1 MKTIVK
7 VFAIAT
13 LILAAATAIKA
24 APAPGPRRDV
34 LGDVV
39 DSFNLPYTENA
50 GMKWD
55 GQYIWCTCRTAT
67 RHLFSIDPA
76 DYQVVND
83 YELNQS
89 DAIGLGWDPVRELLW
104 VCEWQSLGTP
114 SICHLYDRDGNDVG
128 QVDLPRSGH
137 WDFCYDGEYYYG
149 NSENGGDDPKIYKLQ
164 WNENQDAL
172 DVVAEG
178 PNLVNVINHGRAIS
192 IEYVPAHGANR
203 FWVMSNENR
212 QTGYISQVEV
222 DWDENSAEVLQEFE
236 SNNDDYPHQGLTH
249 DGYNLWAGGMWSGT
263 TGYIYEDG
271 IEEQYGILG
280 LNRDGVDFG
289 PITSG
294 ASPEETLTIYNLA
307 EGGNAGDSLGF
318 TVTDLGGAP
327 DWLELDPTEGQI
339 TAGDSV
345 AVTFT
350 AVTEGLNLG
359 EYERTVRI
367 ESTDIQRGDVDLPVH
382 IFVVEGFGRLY
393 GVATDAANEQPV
405 EGAVIVINDYGYSDT
420 SDAEGNYSLDN
431 LPAWTYDLTVTK
443 TNYLTE
449 HPADVEVANGA
460 EVERNFALLHAEF
473 HAEPAE
479 LPLQM
484 PANHQ
489 REELLTISNI
499 GNGPLTWALD
509 LIYAE
514 GVETPPW
521 DLRLSLAA
529 GDTVNDNRLTG
540 VVYADGNYY
549 VAGGQHDVNNV
560 YVLNREGEYQR
571 RFPQFGVSNFGY
583 PDMDYDGET
592 IWGVAGRMCYGFNT
606 DGDSVAGFELPFRS
620 TQGVAWDAD
629 DSLLWMSELIGN
641 IKGFSRDGQEREQI
655 PGFGFRVKGLAYW
668 PDDPDNHPLYV
679 FHDLNDSMAVHKID
693 PNREDTMFVR
703 FLHPERGG
711 QPCGAFITS
720 RFDPYSWVFISVAD
734 ATEDQGGDRVDVWQ
748 LEAKTDWVAV
758 EPMQGEVE
766 AEAEAE
772 LTVTLNTADLLPEN
786 YAVGL
791 QFTHDGV
798 GGINIV
804 PLTLEVIPDT
814 VPPPP
819 ENHPP
824 SAFDLLEPLNESEF
838 YCPNSGPDTIV
849 TFHWQQS
856 MDPDLGD
863 TVRYIIW
870 FSRDDWP
877 QNYVDSLF
885 YEIPDTSFTTG
896 LAALVWDSLE
906 SQSFATHITWWVK
919 AYSGQDTVE
928 CNQRF
933 VFDAARPDEVRD
945 GMGSPF
951 TFGISVL
958 APNPFNSRLLID
970 YGLDIAGEASISIY
984 DLFGREVA
992 RLASGRQTPG
1002 RYRVT
1007 WDAAGMPS
1015 GVYLVRLTHTI
1026 PGLQANRGT
1035 QRWEQRKVV
1044 LVK

>member
-13 LILAAATAIKA
+13 LILVAATAINA

-34 LGDVV
+34 LGDVL
-39 DSFNLPYTENA
+39 DSFDLPYRENA

-55 GQYIWCTCRTAT
+55 GQYIWGTCRTPT

-76 DYQVVND
+76 DFQVVND
-83 YELNQS
+83 YEINQS

-114 SICHLYDRDGNDVG
+114 SILHLYDRDGNDVD

-149 NSENGGDDPKIYKLQ
+149 NSENGGTDPKIYKLQ

-172 DVVAEG
+172 EVVAEG
-178 PNLVNVINHGRAIS
+178 PNIVAVINHGRAIS

-249 DGYNLWAGGMWSGT
+249 DGYNLWAGGTWGGT
-263 TGYIYEDG
+263 TGYIYDDG

-289 PITSG
+289 PVTSG
-294 ASPEETLTIYNLA
+294 TSPEETLTIYNLA

-339 TAGDSV
+339 TAGDSA

-393 GVATDAANEQPV
+393 GVVTDAANEQPI
-405 EGAVIVINDYGYSDT
+405 EGAVIAINDYGYSDI
-420 SDAEGNYSLDN
+420 SDAEGNYSLDS
-431 LPAWTYDLTVTK
+431 LPAWTYDLTVSK
-443 TNYLTE
+443 TDYLTE
-449 HPADVEVANGA
+449 HPADVEVANGV

-473 HAEPAE
+473 NADPAE

-529 GDTVNDNRLTG
+529 GDTVNDNRVTG

-571 RFPQFGVSNFGY
+571 RFPQLGTSNFGY

-620 TQGVAWDAD
+620 TQGVAWDAN

-641 IKGFSRDGQEREQI
+641 IKGFSREGQERERI

-679 FHDLNDSMAVHKID
+679 FHELNDSMAVHKID

-703 FLHPERGG
+703 LLNPERGG
-711 QPCGAFITS
+711 SPCGAFITS
-720 RFDPYSWVFISVAD
+720 RLDPYSWVFISVAD
-734 ATEDQGGDRVDVWQ
+734 ATEEQGGDRVDVWQ

-758 EPMQGEVE
+758 APMQGEVE

-786 YAVGL
+786 YEVGL

-798 GGINIV
+798 GGINTV
-804 PLTLEVIPDT
+804 PLTLEVTPDT

-819 ENHPP
+819 PPPEKHPP
-824 SAFDLLEPLNESEF
+824 SAFDLLQPPDSSEIGVLLGEDSLLTF
-838 YCPNSGPDTIV
+838 IWGRSIDPDT
-849 TFHWQQS
+849 S
-856 MDPDLGD
+856 D
-863 TVRYIIW
+863 TVSYNFWLGI
-870 FSRDDWP
+870 FSEGGEDTVL
-877 QNYVDSLF
+877 VDSLMIQ
-885 YEIPDTSFTTG
+885 IPDTTYSTLIFR
-896 LAALVWDSLE
+896 LIADSLT
-906 SQSFATHITWWVK
+906 SDWPDTLLVCRLFWWVD
-919 AYSGQDTVE
+919 AVSDSDTVG

-933 VFDAARPDEVRD
+933 NFWIYQFRSGITDDATRPA
-945 GMGSPF
+945 S
-951 TFGISVL
+951 FGIQS
-958 APNPFNSRLLID
+958 AYPNPFNAELRVD
-970 YGLDIAGEASISIY
+970 YGLDKPGEATVSIY

-992 RLASGRQTPG
+992 VLASGRQTPG

-1007 WDAAGMPS
+1007 WDAADMPS
-1015 GVYLVRLTHTI
+1015 GVYLVRLTS
-1026 PGLQANRGT
+1026 GVRA
-1035 QRWEQRKVV
+1035 EQRKVV
-1044 LVK
+1044 LVR